1 MTEQPKPTPAPAP
14 FNIDL
19 NKILPAIAQASKQF
33 GWALPMLEKWGG
45 FKIPPE
51 IIASLNAFAEGRTL
65 SPQEMQ
71 QMKETIETMQPAVGE
86 PVLTREL
93 AEDAWE
99 LAHQINPKTGRRW
112 GTRDIAELFTQ
123 EGNPCS
129 HATIA
134 RWIEVIDTGK
144 RFSKVAR
151 LIQIGKI
158 AGFIGIIVLAIII
171 GKFLIP

>member
-1 MTEQPKPTPAPAP
+1 MTEQPQQAPTPAP
-14 FNIDL
+14 FTIDL
-19 NKILPAIAQASKQF
+19 NKILPTIAQAYKQF

-51 IIASLNAFAEGRTL
+51 IIASLNALSEGRQL

-151 LIQIGKI
+151 LIKAGKI
-158 AGFIGIIVLAIII
+158 LGFVGIIVAAVLI
-171 GKFLIP
+171 GHYFL

>member
-1 MTEQPKPTPAPAP
+1 MTEQPQQAPAP

-19 NKILPAIAQASKQF
+19 LKIMPTIAKYYTQF
-33 GWALPMLEKWGG
+33 SWVMPLVG
-45 FKIPPE
+45 FKVPPQVDQALRR
-51 IIASLNAFAEGRTL
+51 IALGEQPTQEQLEAIKGEVETL
-65 SPQEMQ
+65 A
-71 QMKETIETMQPAVGE
+71 PAVGE

-129 HATIA
+129 HATVA

-144 RFSKVAR
+144 RFSRVAR
-151 LIQIGKI
+151 LMQIGKI
-158 AGFIGIIVLAIII
+158 AGFVGIIVAAVLI
-171 GKFLIP
+171 GHYFL

>member
-1 MTEQPKPTPAPAP
+1 MTEQPKPTPAP

-19 NKILPAIAQASKQF
+19 NKILPTIAQAYKQF

-51 IIASLNAFAEGRTL
+51 IIASLNALSEGRTL

-86 PVLTREL
+86 PVLTRYL

-99 LAHQINPKTGRRW
+99 LHQQINPKTGKRW
-112 GTRDIAELFTQ
+112 GTRDIAELFTS

-134 RWIEVIDTGK
+134 RWIEMIAEQKKFGK
-144 RFSKVAR
+144 IAR
-151 LIQIGKI
+151 LISIGKFMLLTVLPAVI
-158 AGFIGIIVLAIII
+158 AFII
-171 GKFLIP
+171 GKTFF